1 MSVTSKSSRPSRAL
15 VSPNSSNDISVSP
28 PAPRHASG
36 NYYNEPTYTTSNDAL
51 SRDCP
56 RFPNEGGAPNHRSYY
71 PDNSSLLPSG
81 GSTPQARASPELN
94 DTPASPYEDLDSI
107 QTSTVG
113 PIRVA
118 KSHSRRQPPGHIP
131 RPRNAFILYR
141 SWYVRQ
147 GFLSDIENDHREIS
161 RIVGKIWKQMSPEE
175 QAPWRAMAEEE
186 KAEHARMYP
195 NYKYSPNSRR
205 DAAAAASP
213 TSRNAPTRPSAAR
226 SRKAKLAKTLVKKR
240 SDAIVGAFVSGS
252 RKLSLTVGARKID
265 EQIKAEEDSEAVAK
279 TQALSLVYPT
289 SPSSRSSVEPERPN
303 SPVCY
308 GASPTDL
315 ASTSNDRTAGLDV
328 PGTLSDVNYEP
339 SGDFSLAAC
348 SALPGEFNPDSVQLL
363 PPDEYYRSETFLK
376 TALRPYYDVDAGLGT
391 STTCDDMSDFS
402 LFKFPTDS
410 NLYPQPS
417 YTSATSNSHLIAS
430 EPELSPF
437 DRIALEGTPAG
448 HPCATFFDTPVWDG
462 LFASSSSPTNATSS
476 LPSDSFSNFS
486 WSQSRDYSGAE
497 EYSASSVCGDAQ
509 PHDHGLFSE
518 WCNPDSPVATD
529 SSDVGVLT
537 PTSISS
543 GAPSPPLML
552 AYPSPTYP
560 QKHSALLYHSWETS
574 YEDMDAYERALGDI
588 KAEIDDHRIF

>member
-1 MSVTSKSSRPSRAL
+1 MVHQSLRLAPACIDSFHLFPDTSISLSAL
-15 VSPNSSNDISVSP
+15 QN
-28 PAPRHASG
+28 ASG
-36 NYYNEPTYTTSNDAL
+36 SYHNEPAYTTSNDTF
-51 SRDCP
+51 SRDSP
-56 RFPNEGGAPNHRSYY
+56 RFPTEGEAPNHQLYY
-71 PDNSSLLPSG
+71 PSNDSLLSSG
-81 GSTPQARASPELN
+81 GSALQARASPELN
-94 DTPASPYEDLDSI
+94 DTPTSPHEDLDSI
-107 QTSTVG
+107 QTGAVG

-147 GFLSDIENDHREIS
+147 GFLSDVENDHREIS

-213 TSRNAPTRPSAAR
+213 TRRNAPTRPSAAR
-226 SRKAKLAKTLVKKR
+226 SRKTKPCETSVKKR
-240 SDAIVGAFVSGS
+240 SDAIAGAFVSGS
-252 RKLSLTVGARKID
+252 RKLSLTVGTRKID
-265 EQIKAEEDSEAVAK
+265 EQIKADEESEAVVQI
-279 TQALSLVYPT
+279 QALTLAYPT
-289 SPSSRSSVEPERPN
+289 SPSDRSSVEPERPS
-303 SPVCY
+303 SPVHC
-308 GASPTDL
+308 GASPTVL
-315 ASTSNDRTAGLDV
+315 VSASNDRAVGLDV
-328 PGTLSDVNYEP
+328 PGTLPDLTYEP
-339 SGDFSLAAC
+339 TGDFSLAAC
-348 SALPGEFNPDSVQLL
+348 SMLPGEFNPDSVQLL
-363 PPDEYYRSETFLK
+363 PPDEYYRSETFFN
-376 TALRPYYDVDAGLGT
+376 TALRSYYDVDAGLGT
-391 STTCDDMSDFS
+391 SLTCDDMTDFS
-402 LFKFPTDS
+402 SFKFPTDS
-410 NLYPQPS
+410 NLYPESS
-417 YTSATSNSHLIAS
+417 YTNATPNHLRVAS

-448 HPCATFFDTPVWDG
+448 HPGATSFDTPVWDG
-462 LFASSSSPTNATSS
+462 LFASSSSPSNATSS
-476 LPSDSFSNFS
+476 LSSDSFSNFS

-497 EYSASSVCGDAQ
+497 KYSASSVSGD
-509 PHDHGLFSE
+509 DHGLFSE

-543 GAPSPPLML
+543 GAPSPPLTL

-574 YEDMDAYERALGDI
+574 YEDIDAYERALGDI